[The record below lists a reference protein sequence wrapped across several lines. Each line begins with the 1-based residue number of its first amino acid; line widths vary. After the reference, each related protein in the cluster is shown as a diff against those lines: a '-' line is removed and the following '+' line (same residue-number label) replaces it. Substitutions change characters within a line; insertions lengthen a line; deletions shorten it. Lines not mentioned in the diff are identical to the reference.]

1 MPIYALGDLEPD
13 IHPDAYVH
21 PDAVVI
27 GQVTIGEGSSIWP
40 HAVIRADDAPITI
53 GARTSIQD
61 GTIVHTT
68 PPTPTWVGDDC
79 VVGHAAHLEG
89 CRIEHGALVGSGSI
103 VLHAAVV
110 GTGSIVGANAVVTN
124 GMEVPPHSMALGV
137 PAKIRPA
144 PEHQDTMIIFNAA
157 NYVQRGEWYRK
168 ELRRLD

>member
-1 MPIYALGDLEPD
+1 MPIYALGPHEPD

-21 PDAVVI
+21 PDAVII
-27 GQVTIGEGSSIWP
+27 GRVTLGAGSSVWAG
-40 HAVIRADDAPITI
+40 AVIRADDAPIVI
-53 GARTSIQD
+53 GARSSIQD

-68 PPTPTWVGDDC
+68 PPTPTTVGDDC

-89 CRIEHGALVGSGSI
+89 CLIEDGALVGSGSI

-124 GMEVPPHSMALGV
+124 GMKVPPNSMALGV

-144 PEHQDTMIIFNAA
+144 PDGQAEMIIFNAA
-157 NYVQRGEWYRK
+157 NYVQRGEWYRRD
-168 ELRRLD
+168 LRRID